1 MSTPNQGLNT
11 QSEAEMSARHISDL
25 DRPGFDFFEHSDTGI
40 TLFDVVHPART
51 NELMVSERVETQPD
65 MLMITRGSGDRAS
78 GKFAG
83 TPFAVQPS
91 NAVRATFTPYGS
103 DSHVVYNPTSQTFG
117 LNFPNGL
124 LANLSPDCTK
134 FREMAPILFHPH
146 GQLIQFAQALKAEI
160 ASPGFASSML
170 VEGMSRAISVA
181 LQRLDL
187 HPINDQ
193 ADHIVLPNWKL
204 RRVIDYIQG
213 HLEDD
218 VRLSD
223 LASVAGLS
231 TFHFARVFRQATG
244 VTPYQY
250 VRDRRIEHSRVLL
263 LEDNLELSQLA
274 LKCGFASQSHFTAA
288 FTKAVGMSPGRF
300 RRNNRQ

>member
-1 MSTPNQGLNT
+1 MSTPNEGLGP
-11 QSEAEMSARHISDL
+11 QSEAEIPPRHIADL
-25 DRPGFDFFEHSDTGI
+25 DRPSFSYFEHRETGI
-40 TLFDVVHPART
+40 TLFNIVQPARSK
-51 NELMVSERVETQPD
+51 ELMVSGRVETQPD

-83 TPFAVQPS
+83 KPFAVKPS

-124 LANLSPDCTK
+124 LADLSPDRNK
-134 FREMAPILFHPH
+134 FRELIPILFRPN

-244 VTPYQY
+244 VTPYKY

-263 LEDNLELSQLA
+263 LENNLELSQLA

-288 FTKAVGMSPGRF
+288 FTKAVGTSPGRF